1 MKNKIIFSLSQNLK
15 LVQEISNL
23 LSIPVGEIKKDYF
36 QDGEVLVKT
45 NTDVEGKD
53 VILVEST
60 SKRAQDK
67 MFELMLLLDSLKR
80 SKARSVQV
88 FIPYFGYSRQ
98 ERSYFGE
105 PVSCEVVAKILETAD
120 YDELLTMD
128 VHHPVIESFF
138 KKPFRNIMTT
148 ELFKDYYLEY
158 FKKHYINKDNVA
170 IVAPDHGS
178 NVRVDALVKELGVKK
193 IILDKVRPEPNVAEH
208 LSVGNQDIKN
218 KTCIILDDIIDTGG
232 TIVSATK
239 LLYDSGAKEVLVGAT
254 HAVFSSDC
262 VNKLFNADIKDLVV
276 TNTIEHDN
284 LDKRIHVLD
293 IYPLITKHIK

>member
-15 LVQEISNL
+15 LVQEISSL
-23 LSIPVGEIKKDYF
+23 LSIPVGDIKKDYF

-45 NTDVEGKD
+45 NSDVENKD

-60 SKRAQDK
+60 SKKAQDK

-80 SKARSVQV
+80 SKARSIQV

-105 PVSCEVVAKILETAD
+105 PVSCEVVAKILQTAD
-120 YDELLTMD
+120 YDELLIMD
-128 VHHPVIESFF
+128 EHHPVIESFF
-138 KKPFRNIMTT
+138 NKPFKNIMTT
-148 ELFKDYYLEY
+148 ELFKEYYLSY
-158 FKKHYINKDNVA
+158 IAKHHLDIKNVVV
-170 IVAPDHGS
+170 VAPDHGS
-178 NVRVDALVKELGVKK
+178 NIRVDALVKELGATK

-208 LSVGNQDIKN
+208 LSVGNQDIRN
-218 KTCIILDDIIDTGG
+218 KVCIILDDIIDTGG

-239 LLYDSGAKEVLVGAT
+239 LLYDNGAKEVLVGAT

-262 VNKLFNADIKDLVV
+262 VNKLFDANIKDVAV
-276 TNTIEHDN
+276 TNTIEHEN
-284 LDKRIHVLD
+284 LDPRVHVLD
-293 IYPLITKHIK
+293 ICPLIIKHIK

>member
-1 MKNKIIFSLSQNLK
+1 MNNKIIFSLSQNLK
-15 LVQEISNL
+15 LVNEISSL

-45 NTDVEGKD
+45 NSDVEDKD
-53 VILVEST
+53 VILIEST
-60 SKRAQDK
+60 SKKAQDK

-80 SKARSVQV
+80 SKARHIQV
-88 FIPYFGYSRQ
+88 FTPYFGYSRQ

-128 VHHPVIESFF
+128 VHHPIIESFF
-138 KKPFRNIMTT
+138 KKPFRNVMTT
-148 ELFKDYYLEY
+148 ELFKNYYLEY
-158 FKKHYINKDNVA
+158 LKKHNISKEDVVV
-170 IVAPDHGS
+170 VAPDHGS
-178 NVRVDALVKELGVKK
+178 NVRVDALVKELDVKK

-208 LSVGNQDIKN
+208 LSVGSQDIKN
-218 KTCIILDDIIDTGG
+218 KVCIILDDIIDTGG
-232 TIVSATK
+232 TIVSATN

-262 VNKLFNADIKDLVV
+262 INKLFSANIKDLVV
-276 TNTIEHDN
+276 TNTIEHDD
-284 LDKRIHVLD
+284 LDKRVHVLD
-293 IYPLITKHIK
+293 ICSIITKHIK